1 MPKSKAKLFWA
12 EQLNAS
18 NHDRTMARVQLKR
31 ENILKLRNNSSK
43 LRLCW
48 DIIFLGSQ
56 VLFPKSRDF
65 TKNPI
70 WKSRD
75 FLNIWDENFRD
86 TKTGIPKPQQFQT
99 IPVSIWQL
107 LRFYTKKNSLMLSKI
122 KGIPVLI
129 LEIFRL
135 TVNTLYN
142 ISTYPP
148 LSHNCL
154 TFGGS
159 QSQWSIFR
167 NSWRWLAVTESKA
180 RQTTTSTTGV
190 GIEIGEKYI

>member
-1 MPKSKAKLFWA
+1 M
-12 EQLNAS
+12 
-18 NHDRTMARVQLKR
+18 
-31 ENILKLRNNSSK
+31 LRY
-43 LRLCW
+43 
-48 DIIFLGSQ
+48 
-56 VLFPKSRDF
+56 
-65 TKNPI
+65 
-70 WKSRD
+70 
-75 FLNIWDENFRD
+75 NFS
-86 TKTGIPKPQQFQT
+86 GIPSLISQIPWFYQKSHMKIPRFLEYLRWEFSGYQNGDPKTPT
-99 IPVSIWQL
+99 IPVSIWKL

-180 RQTTTSTTGV
+180 RQTTRSTTGV